1 MGEEVKKKNE
11 KQLTRVREQT
21 LRMHTGKRM
30 SEEQN
35 SEIRVQH
42 AATQFTS
49 KKVEGLIGKWGNDFA
64 RAPRLTPNRRT
75 SIELS
80 SRLAI
85 RKLHYCCTPSLF
97 PLSALH
103 KRDVAASENEKLPS
117 KWEKRPVSV

>member
-1 MGEEVKKKNE
+1 MFHKKSPPLREHKTARTFTPNAMSFCNLQPAGEEVKAKNE

-49 KKVEGLIGKWGNDFA
+49 KKWK
-64 RAPRLTPNRRT
+64 
-75 SIELS
+75 S
-80 SRLAI
+80 
-85 RKLHYCCTPSLF
+85 
-97 PLSALH
+97 
-103 KRDVAASENEKLPS
+103 
-117 KWEKRPVSV
+117 